1 MEAGLLCRIEAAAA
15 QLRLRAEDLY
25 QDEKWPDG
33 DFMNEIAAL
42 LDDITLPS
50 RLPRTR
56 DA

>member
-1 MEAGLLCRIEAAAA
+1 MEAGLLRRIEAAAA

-42 LDDITLPS
+42 LDDISLPS

>member
-1 MEAGLLCRIEAAAA
+1 MEAGLLCRIEAAVV

-25 QDEKWPDG
+25 QDDKWPDG